1 MKLIIASNNKGKLKE
16 FDKILSPLGY
26 EVVSQRDAG
35 FEIEVVE
42 DGKTFEEN
50 SAKKARAIFELAHCA
65 TLADDSG
72 LEVDALDNAPGVYS
86 ARYGGEG
93 LDDKGRTALLLEN
106 MKNVSDEKRSARF
119 VCVIHFIKE
128 NGEEITVRG
137 ECCGKIGYE
146 PMGENGFGYDPVF
159 VYEGKTFAQ
168 HSADFKNKVSHRAR
182 ALKLLQ
188 ERLEQKG

>member
-16 FDKILSPLGY
+16 FDRLLSPLGY
-26 EVVSQRDAG
+26 EVISQRDAG
-35 FEIEVVE
+35 FDIEVEE

-50 SAKKARAIFELAHCA
+50 SEKKAKAIFELSHCA

-86 ARYGGEG
+86 ARYGGEN

-106 MKNVSDEKRSARF
+106 MKGVPENKRTARF

-128 NGEEITVRG
+128 NGGEITVRG
-137 ECCGKIGYE
+137 ECCGKIGFE

-159 VYEGKTFAQ
+159 VYGDKTFAQ
-168 HSADFKNKVSHRAR
+168 HDAEFKNKVSHRAK
-182 ALKLLQ
+182 ALELLLQ
-188 ERLEQKG
+188 RLK